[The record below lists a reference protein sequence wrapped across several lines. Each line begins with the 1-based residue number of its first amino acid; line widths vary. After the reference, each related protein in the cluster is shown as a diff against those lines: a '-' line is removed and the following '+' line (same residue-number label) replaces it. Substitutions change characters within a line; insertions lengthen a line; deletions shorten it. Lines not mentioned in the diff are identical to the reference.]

1 MTPNASAVV
10 LALEALDTAASAGR
24 GMETGDEIHQSCR
37 SLVMGDPATADLMP
51 ADPPPL
57 LVVVALRDSLLVAAQ
72 MHAVMLVGR
81 KWETVSEPWEDRE
94 TTRGQMAHLA
104 GLLAESVVMASALG
118 VSRVSA

>member
-1 MTPNASAVV
+1 
-10 LALEALDTAASAGR
+10 
-24 GMETGDEIHQSCR
+24 
-37 SLVMGDPATADLMP
+37 
-51 ADPPPL
+51 
-57 LVVVALRDSLLVAAQ
+57 
-72 MHAVMLVGR
+72 MLVGR